1 MNGEGFLAVNRLEI
15 MERHWYNHNRDPY
28 KNKNLFEDQ
37 LRRVSHIDEHVLSKA
52 VELLAGE
59 DVFPKIKKVIYHS
72 MVLSPKTEVGT
83 VDCNKCGSN
92 GLIIGVVFIKD
103 NINMDVV
110 SYDHVPRPDG
120 NYTTRIVGRCDC
132 ENGRAYELVNG
143 NVMGKIVQPDQFL
156 VNAAAKNGWDAT
168 FEANVAAQ
176 HFRDKADG
184 IDRKGLSDGPLAQLI
199 NKLMG
204 EASE

>member
-1 MNGEGFLAVNRLEI
+1 VNRLEI

-37 LRRVSHIDEHVLSKA
+37 LRRVSHVDEHI
-52 VELLAGE
+52 LLKVVDMLGGE
-59 DVFPKIKKVIYHS
+59 DVFPKIKKVLYHCIVS
-72 MVLSPKTEVGT
+72 SPQPEVGT

-92 GLIIGVVFIKD
+92 GLILGVVYIED
-103 NINMDVV
+103 NVRMDIV
-110 SYDHVPRPDG
+110 SYDHVPKPDG
-120 NYTTRIVGRCDC
+120 NYTTRILGRCDC
-132 ENGRAYELVNG
+132 ENGLAYQLVSD

-156 VNAAAKNGWDAT
+156 VDAASEKGWDAA

-176 HFRDKADG
+176 FFRDKADG
-184 IDRKGLSDGPLAQLI
+184 ILRKDLPNGPLAKLI

-204 EASE
+204 EASD